1 MEITYDEKEKQFHVT
16 DILLRPRTKKKTNE
30 KEMTFEPPKGLVP
43 LVGPDCN
50 NTAAGYLAAASGK
63 WLSSQPVSIVFVIL

>member
-16 DILLRPRTKKKTNE
+16 DILLRPKKKEE